1 MVLLIG
7 EAQQV
12 IHFILYNAVQDH
24 DPGPACELLSIG
36 GWVCGQGDRG
46 AFVDLV
52 IGVNLSVNA
61 PDLDRC
67 RGILGGQGV
76 AGCPL
81 GQVIIV
87 LCLVIRHAVALVL
100 AHKVQ
105 LVCIAFDRELTAF
118 FRVGNLDGGGGG
130 KGIADGDL
138 LAGLEVNIALV
149 ILKRGALQLCGGA
162 AALTEINAVFA
173 VFDRAV
179 LNDQLAAVPI
189 FIMVIRP
196 CRFARRNGSIVAR
209 AIHNGILDAQCAAV
223 PYLQCRGL
231 VAKIKI
237 LVGVGISTADKVGGG
252 ARHKH
257 IAVGSGDFGICD
269 VQRCTIG
276 DAQRR
281 TIFVSR
287 EVLIGAGVRAADDI
301 DLTVHGVHDPADAGG
316 FHIIEGR
323 AGGIIDPKRCA
334 EALAAVV
341 GAAVDDHIGSLIC
354 FNSTQDGVHGEIV
367 KRPVAAAQIACGD
380 VVTRPVIDAAVKH
393 CGAREAVFGIEAAV
407 EGEALCRLDGL
418 PLSVDG
424 HALGVADCNKVRT
437 VVFIPTLF
445 KGRSSGDVDDHIV
458 VVLSVDHDPVRIG
471 TAYGINLAAAM
482 LFNELL
488 VDGLAAGQGIDR
500 CLRSGGLCRR
510 IGIFL
515 CAHSAFKF
523 CTSLQS
529 KCAHG
534 KDRGHHAACKYRTDE
549 PCAKLLHKDNSS
561 LVFFVHAGF
570 FRLPARFKHLKYST
584 SAARRNLHSVRTFW
598 IPPVFSCVL

>member
-1 MVLLIG
+1 M
-7 EAQQV
+7 
-12 IHFILYNAVQDH
+12 
-24 DPGPACELLSIG
+24 
-36 GWVCGQGDRG
+36 
-46 AFVDLV
+46 
-52 IGVNLSVNA
+52 
-61 PDLDRC
+61 
-67 RGILGGQGV
+67 
-76 AGCPL
+76 
-81 GQVIIV
+81 

-105 LVCIAFDRELTAF
+105 LVCIACDRELTAF
-118 FRVGNLDGGGGG
+118 FRVGNLDGGLGG

-138 LAGLEVNIALV
+138 LVGSEVNIAV
-149 ILKRGALQLCGGA
+149 VPLKLGALQLCGGVF
-162 AALTEINAVFA
+162 ALTEINAVFA
-173 VFDRAV
+173 VLDRAV
-179 LNDQLAAVPI
+179 LNDQIAAVHI
-189 FIMVIRP
+189 RVIRP
-196 CRFARRNGSIVAR
+196 CRFARRNGSIAAR
-209 AIHNGILDAQCAAV
+209 AIHSGTIDAQCAAV

-231 VAKIKI
+231 VVNRLMVDI
-237 LVGVGISTADKVGGG
+237 LVGVGISTAEKVGGG

-257 IAVGSGDFGICD
+257 IAVGSGDISICD
-269 VQRCTIG
+269 VQRCIIG

-281 TIFVSR
+281 TVW
-287 EVLIGAGVRAADDI
+287 VYLGLIAGVRAADDI
-301 DLTVHGVHDPADAGG
+301 DHTVVDGVQDPARAGG

-323 AGGIIDPKRCA
+323 AWGILNPKRRA
-334 EALAAVV
+334 VAKAAVV
-341 GAAVDDHIGSLIC
+341 GAAVDGHIGSIC
-354 FNSTQDGVHGEIV
+354 FNSTRDGFHGEMV
-367 KRPVAAAQIACGD
+367 KRPAAAAQIACGPAA
-380 VVTRPVIDAAVKH
+380 TLPVIGAAVKH
-393 CGAREAVFGIEAAV
+393 CGAREAVFGIEAAAV
-407 EGEALCRLDGL
+407 GEALCRLDGL

-424 HALGVADCNKVRT
+424 HALGSADCNKGRT
-437 VVFIPTLF
+437 TLS
-445 KGRSSGDVDDHIV
+445 KGRFSGDVDDHIV

-488 VDGLAAGQGIDR
+488 VDGLAAGQGAGR
-500 CLRSGGLCRR
+500 CHLSGGLCRR

-515 CAHSAFKF
+515 CAHSVFKF

-598 IPPVFSCVL
+598 IPPPVFSCVL

>member
-1 MVLLIG
+1 M
-7 EAQQV
+7 
-12 IHFILYNAVQDH
+12 
-24 DPGPACELLSIG
+24 
-36 GWVCGQGDRG
+36 
-46 AFVDLV
+46 
-52 IGVNLSVNA
+52 
-61 PDLDRC
+61 
-67 RGILGGQGV
+67 
-76 AGCPL
+76 
-81 GQVIIV
+81 
-87 LCLVIRHAVALVL
+87 
-100 AHKVQ
+100 
-105 LVCIAFDRELTAF
+105 
-118 FRVGNLDGGGGG
+118 
-130 KGIADGDL
+130 
-138 LAGLEVNIALV
+138 
-149 ILKRGALQLCGGA
+149 
-162 AALTEINAVFA
+162 A

-179 LNDQLAAVPI
+179 LNDQIAAGLI
-189 FIMVIRP
+189 IVIRP
-196 CRFARRNGSIVAR
+196 CRFARRNGSIAAR
-209 AIHNGILDAQCAAV
+209 AIHSGTIDAQCAAV

-269 VQRCTIG
+269 VQRCIIG

-323 AGGIIDPKRCA
+323 VGGIIDPKRRA

-341 GAAVDDHIGSLIC
+341 AAAVDDHIGSLIC
-354 FNSTQDGVHGEIV
+354 FNSTQDGVHGEIF

-380 VVTRPVIDAAVKH
+380 VVTRHVIGAAVKH
-393 CGAREAVFGIEAAV
+393 CGAREAVFGIEAAD
-407 EGEALCRLDGL
+407 EAAALCRLDGL

-424 HALGVADCNKVRT
+424 HALGSADCNKVRT
-437 VVFIPTLF
+437 VFFIPILF
-445 KGRSSGDVDDHIV
+445 IKGRFSGDVDDHIV
-458 VVLSVDHDPVRIG
+458 VSVDHDSLFIG
-471 TAYGINLAAAM
+471 TVLCIGIAHGINVAIR
-482 LFNELL
+482 FNEII
-488 VDGLAAGQGIDR
+488 VDDDVAAGQGTGR
-500 CLRSGGLCRR
+500 CHLSGGLCRR

-549 PCAKLLHKDNSS
+549 PCAKLLHKDDFS
-561 LVFFVHAGF
+561 LVFSCMQAF
-570 FRLPARFKHLKYST
+570 FACPH
-584 SAARRNLHSVRTFW
+584 
-598 IPPVFSCVL
+598 VLNI